1 MKTIKILGDELRNMG
16 IDAEFEGWTGKI
28 PKQYWIYTYMESDNS
43 FETGCK
49 EGVIILDGFSRYGIS
64 ELENEKEKIIEKFMD
79 YRKTV
84 GNTTVYL
91 GSATGQE
98 VSNTQDNEIKRIEIN
113 IDFKEWRY

>member
-1 MKTIKILGDELRNMG
+1 MKHDIFKI
-16 IDAEFEGWTGKI
+16 
-28 PKQYWIYTYMESDNS
+28 IYYQDHPQS
-43 FETGCK
+43 K
-49 EGVIILDGFSRYGIS
+49 HWQ
-64 ELENEKEKIIEKFMD
+64 KIIEKFMD

>member
-1 MKTIKILGDELRNMG
+1 
-16 IDAEFEGWTGKI
+16 
-28 PKQYWIYTYMESDNS
+28 
-43 FETGCK
+43 
-49 EGVIILDGFSRYGIS
+49 
-64 ELENEKEKIIEKFMD
+64 MD